1 MFHPLVDKVKTIKE
15 NSDYRIGDILY
26 QRGPGPR
33 WKDSLEKVKK
43 LKKYENTILQN
54 YLIKN
59 RSNKLNYK
67 LFLKCIN
74 SFNQNST
81 KKINKP
87 KDNEIVM
94 HLRLGDRVT
103 HENYLKKD
111 FISEIREK
119 INKNNKIDKITIVTC
134 YQYAPFPKNMLHLLG
149 RDSFIYTEEKQNK
162 NKKALS
168 DLIKEIEKNFEI
180 EVKIFSNK
188 DIDMDLFYCV
198 LAHHLII
205 DNGGFSSLIKDLNQ
219 MHKDSKSLIK
229 ISLIKRKIKSFIKLF
244 NKYKN

>member
-26 QRGPGPR
+26 QRGPR
-33 WKDSLEKVKK
+33 SYWKYSLEKVKK

-103 HENYLKKD
+103 HENFLKKD

-134 YQYAPFPKNMLHLLG
+134 YQYAPFPKDMLHLQG

-188 DIDMDLFYCV
+188 DIDMDVFYCV

-205 DNGGFSSLIKDLNQ
+205 DNGGFTRLIKDLNQ
-219 MHKDSKSLIK
+219 MHKDSKSLIR

-244 NKYKN
+244 N

>member
-26 QRGPGPR
+26 QRGPRPR

-81 KKINKP
+81 KRINKP

-103 HENYLKKD
+103 HENFLKKD

-134 YQYAPFPKNMLHLLG
+134 YQYAPFPKDMLHLLG

-168 DLIKEIEKNFEI
+168 DLIKEIEKNFLI

-219 MHKDSKSLIK
+219 MHKESKSLIK